1 MKNFKT
7 TYYQIPLD
15 HEIYRPFQKIRI
27 VLLSDLHNQVYGP
40 DNSVLLAGIRQLK
53 PDLILAAGDILNCEP
68 KRREDAAL
76 SVMTK
81 LAKVY
86 PVYYGNGNHEYRMKL
101 DTQTFGLRYAGY
113 AKHLRAAGVYLLEN
127 EWADISL
134 KGMRFRIYGLELP
147 WRFYQRTCRERLTA
161 AQMEQLLGKKKG
173 ERYVLLIAHNPVHFP
188 AYAAWGADLTVSGH
202 LHGGFVRLP
211 LLGGVVSPQFRL
223 FPKYARGVF
232 EEKGKFM
239 AVSTG
244 IGTHSMLPR
253 LGNPTEVVVLDL
265 F

>member
-1 MKNFKT
+1 MKYTDPFK
-7 TYYQIPLD
+7 
-15 HEIYRPFQKIRI
+15 KIRI

-134 KGMRFRIYGLELP
+134 KGMRFRIYGLSCP
-147 WRFYQRTCRERLTA
+147 
-161 AQMEQLLGKKKG
+161 
-173 ERYVLLIAHNPVHFP
+173 
-188 AYAAWGADLTVSGH
+188 
-202 LHGGFVRLP
+202 GGFTKER
-211 LLGGVVSPQFRL
+211 
-223 FPKYARGVF
+223 A
-232 EEKGKFM
+232 EKG
-239 AVSTG
+239 
-244 IGTHSMLPR
+244 
-253 LGNPTEVVVLDL
+253 
-265 F
+265 